1 MNHWESGP
9 TFPVKG
15 WLGGEER
22 DVPPREY
29 LTVGCLAGRTQVGGK
44 SLEESDPRGT

>member
-9 TFPVKG
+9 TFPVRG

-22 DVPPREY
+22 DAQPREY
-29 LTVGCLAGRTQVGGK
+29 LTGRCLTGRTPVEGK
-44 SLEESDPRGT
+44 SLVEESDP